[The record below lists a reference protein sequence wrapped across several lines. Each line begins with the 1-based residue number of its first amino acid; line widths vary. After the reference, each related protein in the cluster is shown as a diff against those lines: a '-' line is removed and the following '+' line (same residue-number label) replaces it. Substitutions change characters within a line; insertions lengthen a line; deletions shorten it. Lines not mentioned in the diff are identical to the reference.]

1 MLEFILIS
9 WLFSNILK
17 SKKIKRILLASVFI
31 FEIFSVYNYITS
43 AKNLFDFSP
52 LVIESFFFTTII
64 LYFFYNTM
72 RYNFKT
78 PLYALPN
85 FWISF
90 GFLIYFSGN
99 FFLFLFS
106 KIIEPSETFRQQYII
121 IYFVMSLTKNILL
134 CTAIFANK
142 NLHDKKKDTSII
154 SNLEF
159 DKLQT
164 L

>member
-9 WLFSNILK
+9 LLFSNILK
-17 SKKIKRILLASVFI
+17 SKIINRILLASVFI
-31 FEIFSVYNYITS
+31 FEIFSVFNYVTS
-43 AKNLFDFSP
+43 AKNLFDFLP

-85 FWISF
+85 FWISV

-121 IYFVMSLTKNILL
+121 IYSLMTIIKNLLL
-134 CTAIFANK
+134 CTAILVNNTLFN
-142 NLHDKKKDTSII
+142 KKKNTLI
-154 SNLEF
+154 SSSLEF